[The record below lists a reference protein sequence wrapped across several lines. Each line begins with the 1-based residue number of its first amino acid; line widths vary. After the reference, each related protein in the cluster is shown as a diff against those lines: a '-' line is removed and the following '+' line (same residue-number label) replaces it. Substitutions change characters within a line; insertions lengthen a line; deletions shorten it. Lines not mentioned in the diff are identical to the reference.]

1 MIEQIRDYFREQ
13 YAYINLQE
21 LTDQQLLDFIEAP
34 HIKGLPFTQQMDYL
48 RDWILSQDLA
58 EVTE

>member
-1 MIEQIRDYFREQ
+1 MIKQIRDYFRDH

-21 LTDQQLLDFIEAP
+21 LTDQQLLDFVEAP
-34 HIKGLPFTQQMDYL
+34 HMKDVPFIRQMEYMQ
-48 RDWILSQDLA
+48 DWILSQGLA